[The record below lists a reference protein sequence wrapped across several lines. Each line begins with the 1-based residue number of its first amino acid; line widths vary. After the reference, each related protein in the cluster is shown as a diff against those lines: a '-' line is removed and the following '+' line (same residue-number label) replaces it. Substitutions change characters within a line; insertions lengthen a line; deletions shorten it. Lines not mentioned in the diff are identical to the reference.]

1 MAAWRF
7 WLDRGGTFTDL
18 IGCDPTGTLHI
29 RKVLS
34 EGGEGD
40 PAVQA
45 MRELL
50 GISIGEPIGPAQ
62 IEGVR
67 LGTTVATNALLERR
81 GAPLVLLTNSGL
93 ADLLRIGDQHRADL
107 FAFVQSERPF
117 LASEVVEVPGRLDAD
132 GAELESSLWN
142 DDLRNRLAALRARGL
157 DDVVVALL
165 HAHRNPAQ
173 EQGGLFG

>member
-1 MAAWRF
+1 MALGSMAAWRF
-7 WLDRGGTFTDL
+7 WVDRGGTFTDL

-34 EGGEGD
+34 EGGERD

-50 GISIGEPIGPAQ
+50 GVPTGEPIGPAQ
-62 IEGVR
+62 IESVR

-81 GAPLVLLTNSGL
+81 DAPLVLLTNSGL
-93 ADLLRIGDQHRADL
+93 ADLLLIGDQHRADL
-107 FAFVQSERPF
+107 FAFVQSEVPF

-132 GAELESSLWN
+132 GAELELSMTDQPGSSGS
-142 DDLRNRLAALRARGL
+142 AASSS
-157 DDVVVALL
+157 DVVSLGAPIWHGV
-165 HAHRNPAQ
+165 HD
-173 EQGGLFG
+173 